1 MSQEIQQLQ
10 NEAIILKSRIFDLS
24 EAVQARDQELNAH
37 RGILAEVCRLL
48 NIDGTNGV
56 QGEVVVAALKA
67 LVEAF
72 PTTTDVCGDDPEPAD
87 AEEYGKEPKYADHSV
102 AA

>member
-10 NEAIILKSRIFDLS
+10 NEAIVLKSRIFDLS

-48 NIDGTNGV
+48 NIDGSNGV

-67 LVEAF
+67 LVDAF
-72 PTTTDVCGDDPEPAD
+72 PTDVSGDEEPDD
-87 AEEYGKEPKYADHSV
+87 AETYEKESPKYADHSV